1 MANSCELAMQ
11 KLKDAAHSWSDG
23 DKSHLVSSKI
33 ERIGTAARSGY
44 VGSVVTPTRAVAGN
58 ATWAAFLN
66 LAREPLAVG
75 IDVVRSTGQSAM
87 TGFKVPTS
95 EFRTLASA
103 LDADGMTAFYRGFGK
118 GTKPITEAWAVAR
131 SADNSPVSTF
141 VQELRQRLAARPGVP
156 NSTVEYKRTVYG
168 TKAMQT
174 FTDGAFAILEAAD
187 RPWWMAAFDTE
198 MYRLAKLKGIKEGL
212 KGDALKKRSAEHMA
226 NPSDEMKLRANEAAN
241 YATFKDR
248 NPLSHVATAGK
259 MNIKRK
265 ADKGVDPTADK
276 ETQAAQRGAQRL
288 WKLADLVAETKLPF
302 TGVPSSVAGKM
313 VSVSPFGIFNP
324 DLYSGSNLKMAR
336 GLANAGAGSGM
347 VIVGMIAADKGLL
360 TGGTPR
366 DASERAQWTEAGIQ
380 PFSINIDALIDGGR
394 PAKKGDTWVGLRILG
409 PAASSLFMGYSMR
422 QAEKDEP
429 HSPPTNI
436 IQDYLP
442 SPKAFGKGVGSQVEF
457 LTQQTYLQSI
467 GEMWEATKGEGN
479 VVARLGASSI
489 PAPALIG
496 QVSRTV
502 DPYVREQ
509 KGFVQGAK
517 ARIGLGHTNPR
528 KLGPTGAL
536 PRKTAIERVGAGASP
551 FPFRTSRDTET
562 LQEIRR
568 LNVPF
573 GMPGRNISMGKGQP
587 QKRLTHADYEQFVTA
602 IGRPTMDAIEEWMAD
617 PDFQQLD
624 DDTKRDVL
632 GKVVS
637 QIRSG
642 GRNALKS
649 RLSAQEAT
657 P

>member
-1 MANSCELAMQ
+1 MAANSCALAMQ
-11 KLKDAAHSWSDG
+11 KLKDAAYSWSDG

-33 ERIGTAARSGY
+33 ERIGTAIKSGY
-44 VGSVVTPTRAVAGN
+44 VGSVVTPMRAVAGN
-58 ATWAAFLN
+58 ATWGTFLQ

-118 GTKPITEAWAVAR
+118 GTKPITEAWAAAR
-131 SADNSPVSTF
+131 SADNSPTSTF
-141 VQELRQRLAARPGVP
+141 VQELRQRLAADPAVP
-156 NSTVEYKRTVYG
+156 NSSVEHKRTVYG
-168 TKAMQT
+168 TKEMQT
-174 FTDGAFAILEAAD
+174 FTDGAFAILEGAD

-248 NPLSHVATAGK
+248 NPLSQMATSGK

-313 VSVSPFGIFNP
+313 VSVSPFGFLNP

-366 DASERAQWTEAGIQ
+366 DANERAQWTEAGIQ
-380 PFSINIDALIDGGR
+380 PFSINIDALFDGGR

-409 PAASSLFMGYSMR
+409 PAASSLYMGFAMR
-422 QAEKDEP
+422 HALKDEP
-429 HSPPTNI
+429 DSPV
-436 IQDYLP
+436 
-442 SPKAFGKGVGSQVEF
+442 KAFGKGVATQAEF

-467 GEMWEATKGEGN
+467 GEMVETIKGGGS
-479 VVARLGASSI
+479 VGRVAASSI
-489 PAPALIG
+489 PTPALIG
-496 QVSRTV
+496 QVSRAV

-509 KGFVQGAK
+509 KGFTAVAK
-517 ARIGLGHTNPR
+517 GKIGLGHTNPR
-528 KLGPTGAL
+528 MLGPTGAL
-536 PRKTAIERVGAGASP
+536 PRKSALERVGAVASP

-573 GMPGRNISMGKGQP
+573 GMPDRNISMGKGQP
-587 QKRLTHADYEQFVTA
+587 EKRLTHADYEQFVTA